1 MGPTGL
7 CRGAVLSTVQVCKW
21 ICIYFLFFTTDN
33 INKNVWLFN
42 FHSEVALKIW
52 ICNHCRCLMANIDF
66 LKATVSNS
74 INQHTFLHHR
84 DVVFDIAADRTGH
97 ELIHYH
103 VEQFIFIWILLTQ
116 NFQKAH
122 CTWIHIE
129 KRSLLVSYLETF
141 VVHLPLCKYAGSS
154 CVTWYKPWLSLG
166 TWRKKNPQLVGGLK
180 WSYLNFPNKRRRRC
194 SEHSGFWPEKIQ
206 FI

>member
-74 INQHTFLHHR
+74 INQHTFFTPLRCRVRHRSGPNRPWINSLPRRTIYLYLNIIDTKLSKSSLYLNSYWKALTSRFLFRNICSTSPFMQIRRFKLR
-84 DVVFDIAADRTGH
+84 DVVQAVIVFGNMA
-97 ELIHYH
+97 
-103 VEQFIFIWILLTQ
+103 
-116 NFQKAH
+116 
-122 CTWIHIE
+122 
-129 KRSLLVSYLETF
+129 
-141 VVHLPLCKYAGSS
+141 
-154 CVTWYKPWLSLG
+154 
-166 TWRKKNPQLVGGLK
+166 
-180 WSYLNFPNKRRRRC
+180 
-194 SEHSGFWPEKIQ
+194 
-206 FI
+206 